1 MASAKPA
8 TEPVG
13 STAGVAV
20 TAVTTPEV
28 PIETT
33 TSPSPAPRPSAA
45 AALSPA
51 PAPRT
56 VPPMVAATSPGATT
70 RGRCGTAPEGTLEQV
85 GAVVTRRCRPVAR
98 AAGVAAVGRQV
109 AQVGA
114 PGQLPGEPVVRQAH
128 RGRTTGVLGLVL
140 GEPAQLGHGER
151 RDGHDTD
158 RLGPGATAHLGT
170 AELVDEVAGGAGRT
184 GVVPQQGGA
193 YDGSVLVEADHAV
206 LLAADADGCH
216 VVQASGL
223 GDRRLQRGPPV
234 VRVHLGAVRMPG
246 AALPH
251 ELARLGVADDDLA
264 GLGGG
269 VDAGYQPGPVS
280 HGRGC

>member
-13 STAGVAV
+13 STAGVPV

-51 PAPRT
+51 PGT
-56 VPPMVAATSPGATT
+56 ECGAADDRRRLAGADDA
-70 RGRCGTAPEGTLEQV
+70 RQVRHGAEGALEEV
-85 GAVVTRRCRPVAR
+85 GAVVTRRGRPVAR

-128 RGRTTGVLGLVL
+128 RGGTTGVLGLVL

-151 RDGHDTD
+151 RDRHDTD
-158 RLGPGATAHLGT
+158 RLGPGATALLGPPSSST
-170 AELVDEVAGGAGRT
+170 RSRAAPAERVSFQSSAGPHDGA
-184 GVVPQQGGA
+184 
-193 YDGSVLVEADHAV
+193 VLVEADHAV
-206 LLAADADGCH
+206 LLAADADGSH
-216 VVQASGL
+216 VVQSSGL

-234 VRVHLGAVRMPG
+234 VRVHLRAVRMSG

-251 ELARLGVADDDLA
+251 ERAGPGVADDDLA

-269 VDAGYQPGPVS
+269 VDAGNQPGPVS